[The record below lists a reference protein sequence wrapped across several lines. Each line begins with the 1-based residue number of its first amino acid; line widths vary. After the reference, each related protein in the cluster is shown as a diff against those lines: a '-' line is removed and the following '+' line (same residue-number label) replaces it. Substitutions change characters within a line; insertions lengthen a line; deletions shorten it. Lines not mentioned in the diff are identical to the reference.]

1 MLCVQAHYGKVFIPA
16 GVAERIYLIYST
28 AIPEGNITLG
38 KGEKPLLS
46 EERLRSGTRGCCAAS
61 GVISGRLSKLTGR
74 HELSTLLARHLG
86 PLEIMYAGYQVLGI
100 EMPTE
105 EDIILLPLS
114 EYGAEARSDDF
125 MLAVFLTKQD
135 FCDKEI
141 METV

>member
-1 MLCVQAHYGKVFIPA
+1 
-16 GVAERIYLIYST
+16 
-28 AIPEGNITLG
+28 
-38 KGEKPLLS
+38 
-46 EERLRSGTRGCCAAS
+46 
-61 GVISGRLSKLTGR
+61 
-74 HELSTLLARHLG
+74 
-86 PLEIMYAGYQVLGI
+86 MYAGYQVLGI